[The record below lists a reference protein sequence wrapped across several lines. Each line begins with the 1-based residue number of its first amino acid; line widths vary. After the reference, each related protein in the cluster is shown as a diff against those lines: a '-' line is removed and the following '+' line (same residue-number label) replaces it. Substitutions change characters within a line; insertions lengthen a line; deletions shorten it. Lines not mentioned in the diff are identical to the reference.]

1 MSEWLS
7 ESMQKMTH
15 FLIEH
20 MPIIAGVISATFL
33 VIISKDIDKLFRD
46 KVRKHWFVVR
56 TSMFILICGVGY
68 EVATWLL
75 TKFLVFLSSE
85 VGKDYGFIY
94 LIPILGLLFIV
105 IGVCA
110 EKKGYI

>member
-7 ESMQKMTH
+7 ENLQKMTA

-20 MPIIAGVISATFL
+20 MPTIAGVISATFL
-33 VIISKDIDKLFRD
+33 VIVSKDIDKLFKD
-46 KVRKHWFVVR
+46 KVRKHYFIIR
-56 TSMFILICGVGY
+56 TSMFILVCGVGY

-94 LIPILGLLFIV
+94 LLPILGLLFIV
-105 IGVCA
+105 IGVSA
-110 EKKGYI
+110 EKKGFI

>member
-1 MSEWLS
+1 MLKENIQSMSA
-7 ESMQKMTH
+7 
-15 FLIEH
+15 FLVDN

-33 VIISKDIDKLFRD
+33 VIISKDIDKLFKD

-56 TSMFILICGVGY
+56 TSMFILVCGVGY
-68 EVATWLL
+68 EVGTWLL
-75 TKFLVFLSSE
+75 TKFLVFLSEE

-94 LIPILGLLFIV
+94 LLPILGLLFIV